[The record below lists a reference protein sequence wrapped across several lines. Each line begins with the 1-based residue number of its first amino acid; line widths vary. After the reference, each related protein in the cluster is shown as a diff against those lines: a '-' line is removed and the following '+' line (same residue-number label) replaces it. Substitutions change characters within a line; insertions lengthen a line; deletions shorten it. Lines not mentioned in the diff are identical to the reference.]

1 MIWVQVAAK
10 LVGLLTFA
18 IGMALFH
25 AALVGAFEGNTVLIA
40 VAAMLFSIFVLSAYR
55 YDRDHKR

>member
-1 MIWVQVAAK
+1 MILIQAAAI
-10 LVGLLTFA
+10 LVGIVTFA
-18 IGMALFH
+18 VGMGLFH
-25 AALVGAFEGNTVLIA
+25 AALIGALEGNTVLIA